1 MPAVLSSTFL
11 FNLKIQCESRVL
23 EATTW
28 LGRQVQSLKDCCIDM
43 LAQITQ
49 CFYTL
54 FQKESGKND
63 NSSQV
68 AAKKTSQL
76 NNSNSILAPELAR
89 DILLNHMLPY
99 WNIKDLSRFCSTS
112 KTYFNSFL
120 YLALVLAQKSYF
132 NLWPQPQNP
141 KMLQEKP
148 KNSEEMKQVFQFVE
162 TENKMI
168 EEGRELLNSC
178 IPPKIDFSRYKTE
191 AQILEMLQSE
201 NFVAVSGRT
210 EEEIYKTRKVKQG
223 ESPKLNLVKRTDGS
237 WNICTLSRDN
247 YWNLEVVYR
256 HKNGNRLDFNSSSNF
271 NEDVTGHEGRPQCLL
286 THVQIKSDTISK
298 RILTQTVYLTSST
311 LMESVIEKLQ
321 NSHPNNIIPIE
332 AVAQTIW
339 QSLQENIV

>member
-1 MPAVLSSTFL
+1 
-11 FNLKIQCESRVL
+11 
-23 EATTW
+23 
-28 LGRQVQSLKDCCIDM
+28 
-43 LAQITQ
+43 
-49 CFYTL
+49 
-54 FQKESGKND
+54 
-63 NSSQV
+63 
-68 AAKKTSQL
+68 
-76 NNSNSILAPELAR
+76 
-89 DILLNHMLPY
+89 
-99 WNIKDLSRFCSTS
+99 
-112 KTYFNSFL
+112 
-120 YLALVLAQKSYF
+120 
-132 NLWPQPQNP
+132 
-141 KMLQEKP
+141 
-148 KNSEEMKQVFQFVE
+148 
-162 TENKMI
+162 
-168 EEGRELLNSC
+168 
-178 IPPKIDFSRYKTE
+178 
-191 AQILEMLQSE
+191 MLQSE

-271 NEDVTGHEGRPQCLL
+271 NEDVTSHEGRPLCLL

-311 LMESVIEKLQ
+311 LMQSVIEKLQ